1 MPSGR
6 PNVLVLYFNAVQP
19 MRLAVEH
26 HLDAFGR
33 YSSSE
38 CSLFNLARPRT
49 PQWVRRLSFDVVVL
63 HTSLLSLRWAPEHLH
78 LAVDRIRRL
87 GLAPRACLAF
97 PQDEFIHTDLLCDVL
112 QTLGVTH
119 VFSAAAP
126 AEWPKIYAPMWS
138 STVELHQVLT
148 GYLDDSLLDT
158 IRRLEPEIPQRTI
171 DLGYRAWRAAPS
183 LGRLGRQK
191 VEIAERFRALDG
203 SGLTMDVS
211 TRDSDAF
218 LGDDWLR
225 FLLRCRA
232 VLGTES
238 GASILDR
245 TGELH
250 DSVAR
255 YLREHPQ
262 ALFEE
267 VEAACF
273 PGADGSL
280 DLRVISPRHL
290 EACAT
295 RTCQVLMRGDYSG
308 ILEPD
313 VHYVP
318 VEHDYGNLD
327 EVVAT
332 VKDPERCRE
341 IAGRAHARRRRVR
354 SVGLPAVRARHA
366 RRGDRHA
373 RTRAGGRGG
382 PPGAAVRR
390 VDRPARRRL
399 APSAPRVPLPRRA
412 PSVRLAGTCGDP
424 GEWRNARAGPGR
436 GVTGGAWSATP
447 VAGAAGRRAP
457 ARAGVDVTAAGSG
470 TCPLAGT
477 VVVSVT
483 PVRVDRDSRAR
494 KIAASLSRAGAQ
506 SVLAGG
512 EPGGADSAGAGFRE
526 ISLRARERPARPVG
540 TGGRGSAALRSL
552 RRALDDFLL
561 RPARR
566 LPRADVYYLHAF
578 YQFPGVL
585 VRSLLHHAPIVYDAH
600 DFYPALVVRAQAPRW
615 QDRMERRIEAA
626 CIRRA
631 AAVVTV
637 SDGVAELY
645 EREFGVRP
653 LVVRNCHDQRLDR
666 PVTRTVRE
674 AAGAGPDDF
683 VVVIVGNRKHEL
695 PFATIV
701 AAAGRV
707 GPGVIV
713 ALVGDGYTAED
724 RLAVARAECGDRLR
738 VAAGGAPVADR
749 PVHGDGRRRRGALPS
764 RHPHGGQLPA
774 ERPVPVAFGRVA
786 ARLRRRPADGAGR
799 RRGRGDPGR
808 RRRSGLDRRC
818 DRPSGRRRRAAG
830 SVPRRVP
837 RACARARM
845 GAGGGGAARRRDA
858 RPGPSG
864 LMYGIA

>member
-97 PQDEFIHTDLLCDVL
+97 PQDEFIHTDLLCDAL

-126 AEWPKIYAPMWS
+126 AEWPKIYAPMWP
-138 STVELHQVLT
+138 STVEFHQVLT

-211 TRDSDAF
+211 TATPTPSSATT
-218 LGDDWLR
+218 G
-225 FLLRCRA
+225 CA
-232 VLGTES
+232 SCS
-238 GASILDR
+238 GAARYWEPRAAQASS
-245 TGELH
+245 TAPA
-250 DSVAR
+250 SCTTPSTR

-295 RTCQVLMRGDYSG
+295 RTCQVLIRGDYSG

-341 IAGRAHARRRRVR
+341 IAGRAHAHVVASGRWGYRQFVR
-354 SVGLPAVRARHA
+354 DTLDAVTGTLPPA
-366 RRGDRHA
+366 
-373 RTRAGGRGG
+373 
-382 PPGAAVRR
+382 PAAVAA
-390 VDRPARRRL
+390 RPARRFDAWIARRDDGWHRRRL
-399 APSAPRVPLPRRA
+399 AFRCRVARRLSAWLAHAGIRVSGETLAQVPVVASRVARGQQ
-412 PSVRLAGTCGDP
+412 RL
-424 GEWRNARAGPGR
+424 
-436 GVTGGAWSATP
+436 
-447 VAGAAGRRAP
+447 
-457 ARAGVDVTAAGSG
+457 
-470 TCPLAGT
+470 
-477 VVVSVT
+477 
-483 PVRVDRDSRAR
+483 SRAR
-494 KIAASLSRAGAQ
+494 
-506 SVLAGG
+506 LAH
-512 EPGGADSAGAGFRE
+512 A
-526 ISLRARERPARPVG
+526 LRRERAS
-540 TGGRGSAALRSL
+540 T
-552 RRALDDFLL
+552 
-561 RPARR
+561 
-566 LPRADVYYLHAF
+566 
-578 YQFPGVL
+578 
-585 VRSLLHHAPIVYDAH
+585 
-600 DFYPALVVRAQAPRW
+600 
-615 QDRMERRIEAA
+615 
-626 CIRRA
+626 
-631 AAVVTV
+631 
-637 SDGVAELY
+637 
-645 EREFGVRP
+645 
-653 LVVRNCHDQRLDR
+653 
-666 PVTRTVRE
+666 
-674 AAGAGPDDF
+674 
-683 VVVIVGNRKHEL
+683 
-695 PFATIV
+695 
-701 AAAGRV
+701 
-707 GPGVIV
+707 
-713 ALVGDGYTAED
+713 
-724 RLAVARAECGDRLR
+724 
-738 VAAGGAPVADR
+738 
-749 PVHGDGRRRRGALPS
+749 
-764 RHPHGGQLPA
+764 
-774 ERPVPVAFGRVA
+774 
-786 ARLRRRPADGAGR
+786 
-799 RRGRGDPGR
+799 
-808 RRRSGLDRRC
+808 
-818 DRPSGRRRRAAG
+818 
-830 SVPRRVP
+830 
-837 RACARARM
+837 
-845 GAGGGGAARRRDA
+845 
-858 RPGPSG
+858 
-864 LMYGIA
+864 